1 MVAIQFSKVLPTSMR
16 ETNKMIR
23 YTLFLGLVIGTAAT
37 ALAHV
42 QPSNSVQL
50 HADSVAYLTS
60 ERQIALNVPAKRLVL
75 QKCGLEDC
83 SDTPQN

>member
-1 MVAIQFSKVLPTSMR
+1 MVATQFSKVLPTSMR

-23 YTLFLGLVIGTAAT
+23 YTLFLGLVIGSAAT

-42 QPSNSVQL
+42 QTSNSVQL
-50 HADSVAYLTS
+50 HADSVVYRTNDA
-60 ERQIALNVPAKRLVL
+60 QIALNVPAKPLVL
-75 QKCGLEDC
+75 HKCVLEDC

>member
-1 MVAIQFSKVLPTSMR
+1 
-16 ETNKMIR
+16 MIR
-23 YTLFLGLVIGTAAT
+23 YTLFLGLVIGSAAT

-42 QPSNSVQL
+42 QPNNSVQL